1 MKRRTSRVVGP
12 RLAGKLGP
20 LDPRTAAWRE
30 DLADIAL
37 VDRIAVQAYAE
48 PRVMQVQARSVPL
61 RDGPGADAVAVS
73 ELLFGERFAVLD
85 ITGGKAWGYGLHDHY
100 VGTLEMA
107 ALAPEA
113 TTSGEAVRIGPCDAL
128 LFAAPAVKAPVLA
141 SLPVGALLTV
151 KPHDDRFFQV
161 SGGPHDARFLH
172 RRHVAQPG
180 LDWVDIARS
189 FVGAPYRWGGRT
201 RAGVDC
207 SGVLQVAMQVA
218 GMPARRDSD
227 MLIADA
233 GPDVSPDA
241 RQYGDIAWWP
251 GHIGV
256 LLDRETLLHATAHWM
271 ACVVEPLADVV
282 KRAKLEG
289 GGGEPVVKR
298 PRP

>member
-1 MKRRTSRVVGP
+1 MKRLTSRVAGP
-12 RLAGKLGP
+12 RLAEKLSP

-37 VDRIAVQAYAE
+37 ADRIAVQAYSE
-48 PRVMQVQARSVPL
+48 PRMMRVQAHSTPL
-61 RDGPGADAVAVS
+61 LDGPGADAVAVS

-100 VGTLEMA
+100 VGTLDMAVLTPDPESDGEEM
-107 ALAPEA
+107 
-113 TTSGEAVRIGPCDAL
+113 VIGPCDAL
-128 LFAAPAVKAPVLA
+128 LFAAPAIKAPVLA
-141 SLPVGALLTV
+141 CLPMGARVTA
-151 KPHDDRFFQV
+151 KPHDDRFFAV
-161 SGGPHDARFLH
+161 SGGPHEGRYLH
-172 RRHVAQPG
+172 RRHIAQPG
-180 LDWVDIARS
+180 LDWVEIARS

-207 SGVLQVAMQVA
+207 SGLLQVAMQVS
-218 GMPARRDSD
+218 GHPARRDSD

-233 GPDVSPDA
+233 AGLVEPDQ
-241 RQYGDIAWWP
+241 RQRGDIAWWP

-282 KRAKLEG
+282 ERAKAAG
-289 GGGEPVVKR
+289 GVAEPVVKR
-298 PRP
+298 PQP